1 MTKKIESGETES
13 PYLRGQGA
21 AANTRKFPSDN
32 QRMAGAGNHPVSQTG
47 AESLPVPA
55 DVDRADP
62 LRSKGGLIW
71 PPPPRDQRAPDGI
84 LDASKPALDHLRDT
98 RQSTPQLEADVQR
111 VFGFIFADVK
121 SAVRE
126 LSKEA
131 QNARTQT
138 H

>member
-1 MTKKIESGETES
+1 MVGTMS
-13 PYLRGQGA
+13 A
-21 AANTRKFPSDN
+21 
-32 QRMAGAGNHPVSQTG
+32 
-47 AESLPVPA
+47 PA
-55 DVDRADP
+55 PTVEARLDRICRRQQA
-62 LRSKGGLIW
+62 RFM
-71 PPPPRDQRAPDGI
+71 
-84 LDASKPALDHLRDT
+84 DHLRDT

-126 LSKEA
+126 HSKEA

>member
-1 MTKKIESGETES
+1 MVGTMS
-13 PYLRGQGA
+13 A
-21 AANTRKFPSDN
+21 
-32 QRMAGAGNHPVSQTG
+32 
-47 AESLPVPA
+47 PA
-55 DVDRADP
+55 PTVEARLDRICRRQQA
-62 LRSKGGLIW
+62 RFM
-71 PPPPRDQRAPDGI
+71 
-84 LDASKPALDHLRDT
+84 DHLRDT

>member
-1 MTKKIESGETES
+1 MVGTMS
-13 PYLRGQGA
+13 A
-21 AANTRKFPSDN
+21 
-32 QRMAGAGNHPVSQTG
+32 
-47 AESLPVPA
+47 PA
-55 DVDRADP
+55 PTVEARLDRICRRQQA
-62 LRSKGGLIW
+62 RFM
-71 PPPPRDQRAPDGI
+71 
-84 LDASKPALDHLRDT
+84 DHLRDT

-111 VFGFIFADVK
+111 VFGFIFSDVK

>member
-1 MTKKIESGETES
+1 M
-13 PYLRGQGA
+13 A
-21 AANTRKFPSDN
+21 ADT
-32 QRMAGAGNHPVSQTG
+32 
-47 AESLPVPA
+47 PA
-55 DVDRADP
+55 INERLDRICKRQQA
-62 LRSKGGLIW
+62 RFM
-71 PPPPRDQRAPDGI
+71 
-84 LDASKPALDHLRDT
+84 DHLRDT

-111 VFGFIFADVK
+111 VFGFIFSDVK